1 MAEPVP
7 SMFHHQLRPSEQR
20 LDLALKVCWD
30 CNSSIPCC
38 KRKNKSYKVN
48 LVYGSFLSLK
58 YNIFQKFARNENL
71 HNNEGQEIVTMLSRD
86 VGGGEETY
94 FHPVGVGGSIKRLVK
109 LQISTE
115 T

>member
-7 SMFHHQLRPSEQR
+7 SVFHHQLRPSEQR

-86 VGGGEETY
+86 VGGGGRDILPSCRGGGEYKTSSET
-94 FHPVGVGGSIKRLVK
+94 SNLD
-109 LQISTE
+109 
-115 T
+115 